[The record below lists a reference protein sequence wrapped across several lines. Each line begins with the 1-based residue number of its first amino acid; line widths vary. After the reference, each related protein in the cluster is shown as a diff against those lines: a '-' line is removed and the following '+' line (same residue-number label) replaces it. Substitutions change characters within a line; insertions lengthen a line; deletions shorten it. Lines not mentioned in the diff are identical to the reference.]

1 MDSEE
6 HVRDLL
12 NPAAQ
17 EGIDIPSVF
26 ARRPA
31 EVSFQGGLPD
41 PNHFPVDELIEG
53 LERALRED
61 PNQALQYSGYGGM
74 EGLREYVVSRVQ
86 RYDGREIAPEQV
98 LFASGSF
105 SAMSIICRAL
115 LVPGDTLIV
124 EAPTFSSILR
134 AERLYGVKLVSIPVD
149 QNGIENE
156 ALERVLG
163 QLQAEGRSAKL
174 LYTIATCHNPT
185 GVTMSLERRH
195 NLIDLMTEH
204 RFVVIEDDT
213 YRDLQFDREPPPSL
227 FSMDDTGLVVQAGSF
242 SKIFA
247 PGVRLGWAAGHLDIV
262 KGAEAMR
269 EDLGVSPLMALALA
283 DYIQTGKLEQHTE
296 DLVALYRKKCDHM
309 TTALSEY
316 CAPWVSW
323 HEPAGGF
330 FIWLDLAPEV
340 DSKRLMEAAA
350 EEGVAFNLGTRYHS
364 DGSGEQNARLT
375 FGHNSLDEIDRG
387 VAALGRA
394 LAKSV

>member
-6 HVRDLL
+6 RVRDLL

-17 EGIDIPSVF
+17 AGLDVPSVF

-41 PNHFPVDELIEG
+41 PDHFPIDDLIAG
-53 LERALRED
+53 VERALRRD
-61 PNQALQYSGYGGM
+61 PNRALQYSGYAGM
-74 EGLREYVVSRVQ
+74 EGLREYVVKRVQ
-86 RYDGREIAPEQV
+86 HYDGREIAPEQV

-105 SAMSIICRAL
+105 SAMSLICRAL
-115 LVPGDTLIV
+115 LTPGETLIV
-124 EAPTFSSILR
+124 EAPTFGSILR
-134 AERLYGVKLVSIPVD
+134 AGRLYGVNLVSVPVD
-149 QNGIENE
+149 QDGIEIE
-156 ALERVLG
+156 ALKQALG
-163 QLQAEGRSAKL
+163 ELRAEGLSAKL

-195 NLIDLMTEH
+195 RLIDLMSEH

-227 FSMDDTGLVVQAGSF
+227 FSMDNAGLVVQAGSF

-247 PGVRLGWAAGHLDIV
+247 PGLRLGWAAGHVDIV

-283 DYIQTGKLEQHTE
+283 DYIEAGKLEPHIE
-296 DLVALYRKKCDHM
+296 ELVALYRKKCDRM
-309 TTALSEY
+309 TTALGEY

-323 HEPAGGF
+323 REPVGGF

-340 DSKRLMEAAA
+340 DSKRLMEAAV
-350 EEGVAFNLGTRYHS
+350 EESVAFNLGTRYHS